1 MTVPPPAHATR
12 RTRRYWRRLIAL
24 LVAAMAL
31 TAGGVP
37 ALLGVA
43 TTVSLL
49 YSSCDEHATTPGDF
63 GHLWEDVTLTAR
75 DGHAVRA
82 FFIPGRAMTGS
93 SAAIIIPPTTNDG
106 RGTRLDLADMLARHG
121 YAVLTFESRRCAG
134 MGPLSLGYKE
144 TDEVGAALAYLH
156 TRDDVDPDR
165 IGITGFSSAGATA
178 IMAAARYPAL
188 RAVVAEG
195 GYGDFAQ
202 NVIGTHGDSGTVF
215 ETIYKWSIA
224 GSYRVITGVS
234 MDRLSPLDVIGGI
247 APRPILLIYG
257 SRERSLAGA
266 KQQLAAAG
274 PTADLW
280 VVKGAGHGEYRAV
293 TPDEYETRVIGFF
306 DSALLGE

>member
-1 MTVPPPAHATR
+1 MTFPSPAHPPR
-12 RTRRYWRRLIAL
+12 RTRRYWRRLIAILVVAVL
-24 LVAAMAL
+24 LTV
-31 TAGGVP
+31 GGIP

-49 YSSCDEHATTPGDF
+49 YSPCDEHATTPGDF
-63 GHLWEDVTLTAR
+63 GLAWEDVALTAG
-75 DGHAVRA
+75 DNTIRA
-82 FFIPGRAMTGS
+82 YFIPGNDGDAPHP
-93 SAAIIIPPTTNDG
+93 AIIIPPTTNSG

-121 YAVLTFESRRCAG
+121 YAVLTYESRRCAG
-134 MGPLSLGYKE
+134 MGPLSLGFKE
-144 TDEVGAALAYLH
+144 TDEVGDALAYLQ
-156 TRDDVDPDR
+156 TRGDVDPDR
-165 IGITGFSSAGATA
+165 IGITGFSSAGATT

-188 RAVVAEG
+188 RAVIAEG

-202 NVIGTHGDSGTVF
+202 NVIGTHSDSDTVF
-215 ETIYKWSIA
+215 EAIYKWSIA

-234 MDRLSPLDVIGGI
+234 MDKLSPLDVIDRI

-280 VVKGAGHGEYRAV
+280 IVEGAGHGKYRMMA
-293 TPDEYETRVIGFF
+293 PDEYETRVIAFF